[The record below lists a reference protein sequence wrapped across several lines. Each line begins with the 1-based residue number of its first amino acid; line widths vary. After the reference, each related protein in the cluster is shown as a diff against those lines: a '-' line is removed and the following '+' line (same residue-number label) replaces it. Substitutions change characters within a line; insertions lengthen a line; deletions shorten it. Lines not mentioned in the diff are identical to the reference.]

1 MGQWVKSLGFFHHSA
16 GAAGARG
23 RHPKA
28 TAGEPEAAE
37 PGEREGMAISKSVR
51 RSWRSDRLDMS
62 SKSQGHEAYFAFR
75 KYTDSWNTCA
85 VVARQRDSI
94 HLNFTAT
101 SSHQL
106 SQTDPTPNMEVS

>member
-75 KYTDSWNTCA
+75 KYTDSWEYMC
-85 VVARQRDSI
+85 
-94 HLNFTAT
+94 
-101 SSHQL
+101 SSCETTGFNSLKLYSYQ
-106 SQTDPTPNMEVS
+106 